1 MVWFSGIFVGDLVTL
16 IISFPFS
23 GLVCGI
29 FVGDLVTLIISF
41 PFSGLVWW
49 DLCGRSC
56 YSYNIIPIQWSGLL
70 GSLWEILLL
79 L

>member
-1 MVWFSGIFVGDLVTL
+1 MGDLVTL

-23 GLVCGI
+23 GLVWWYL
-29 FVGDLVTLIISF
+29 VGDLVTLIISF

-56 YSYNIIPIQWSGLL
+56 YSYNIIPIQWSGLVVSVL
-70 GSLWEILLL
+70 EILLL

>member
-1 MVWFSGIFVGDLVTL
+1 MGDLVTL

-23 GLVCGI
+23 GLVY
-29 FVGDLVTLIISF
+29 
-41 PFSGLVWW
+41 W

-56 YSYNIIPIQWSGLL
+56 YSYNIIPIQWSGLVV
-70 GSLWEILLL
+70 SLWEILLL